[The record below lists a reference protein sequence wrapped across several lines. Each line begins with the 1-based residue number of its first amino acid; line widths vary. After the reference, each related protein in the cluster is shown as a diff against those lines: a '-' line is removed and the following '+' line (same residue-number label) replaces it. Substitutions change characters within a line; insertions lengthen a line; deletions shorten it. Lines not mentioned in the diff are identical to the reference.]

1 MDNNTNKC
9 GNCGKELPTGAQF
22 CPNCGAN
29 TVNSNISTSTNQT
42 LSRKTGN
49 KHKRKKWPFVVILLV
64 LIIAGGVI
72 GGLKI
77 LNGKKNETQKPTTV
91 GELMQS
97 EGWNFYATVKPDLY
111 RADYQTLDEDCL
123 GTVDLY
129 YKDNGDVRVV
139 CYTDGNR
146 NNVKLSGL
154 ESRLQNSANEWIH
167 GYLVFN
173 DYEVTAYPFRE
184 FHYDSSNNRYRT
196 YYYNSM
202 APVKNSANK
211 LYFNL

>member
-1 MDNNTNKC
+1 MNNKQTC
-9 GNCGKELPTGAQF
+9 SHCGKELPTGAQF

-42 LSRKTGN
+42 LSGKTGN
-49 KHKRKKWPFVVILLV
+49 KHKRKKWPFVVIPLLV

-72 GGLKI
+72 GGLK
-77 LNGKKNETQKPTTV
+77 LFNGKKNETTHTPTNAREV
-91 GELMQS
+91 MQS
-97 EGWNFYATVKPDLY
+97 EGWNFYATVHPDLY
-111 RADYQTLDEDCL
+111 RADDQTLDEDYSWPI
-123 GTVDLY
+123 DLY

-139 CYTDGNR
+139 CYTTNDLNKR
-146 NNVKLSGL
+146 TSK
-154 ESRLQNSANEWIH
+154 ESLQHPADYWIA
-167 GYLVFN
+167 GYLLFN

-184 FHYDSSNNRYRT
+184 FHHDSSNNRYRT